1 MEGGYD
7 ASSTVGNQSLD
18 TRDSLQQEVTNPD
31 RIYQQQQ
38 SQQQQPQHQIQ
49 MQNQPSTDRPTEIPA
64 AKVQKLLLILS
75 SYLAHTLKF
84 TNTQTFVLISN

>member
-38 SQQQQPQHQIQ
+38 PQQQPQHQIQ

-84 TNTQTFVLISN
+84 TNTQTIVLISN

>member
-38 SQQQQPQHQIQ
+38 SQQQPQHQIQ

-64 AKVQKLLLILS
+64 AKVQKFLLILS

-84 TNTQTFVLISN
+84 TNTQTIVLISN